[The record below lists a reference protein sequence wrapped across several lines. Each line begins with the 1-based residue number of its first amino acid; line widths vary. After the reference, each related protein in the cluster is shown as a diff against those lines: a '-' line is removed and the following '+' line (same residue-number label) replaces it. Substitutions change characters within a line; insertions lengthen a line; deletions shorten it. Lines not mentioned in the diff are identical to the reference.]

1 LAQVL
6 FLRALLWFVKSL
18 SLMARPWRLVAL
30 LGTLCPNSLAEYPC
44 EAEIGS
50 ACPDS
55 PRSELHLCLKDSSQ
69 HDKPTEI
76 SSECTDFM
84 ALNAA
89 CSTEIEQLC
98 EEEFYTENTMPC
110 LAKFR
115 DSEEEISAKCQ
126 SVMKWALPVEE
137 EEEEV
142 TDELGMSQQDYE
154 EKKEWQ
160 AKRKAGREEAM
171 ARMKMKEIDA
181 EKEKARIE
189 LEQFKEEQPEA
200 YADMLAQQEEDKRQ
214 QAEMKR
220 KERMR
225 QAALERKRREEA
237 GEDEDAPSS
246 SKKTKKAKPMSWPK
260 IITNIAV
267 VGVLAGIG
275 YMVYQGM
282 ASGGG
287 AGARGKTKKKRG

>member
-1 LAQVL
+1 
-6 FLRALLWFVKSL
+6 
-18 SLMARPWRLVAL
+18 
-30 LGTLCPNSLAEYPC
+30 
-44 EAEIGS
+44 
-50 ACPDS
+50 
-55 PRSELHLCLKDSSQ
+55 
-69 HDKPTEI
+69 
-76 SSECTDFM
+76 M

-137 EEEEV
+137 EEEEKV

-160 AKRKAGREEAM
+160 AKRKAVREEAM

-181 EKEKARIE
+181 KKEEARRE
-189 LEQFKEEQPEA
+189 LEQFKEEQPDA
-200 YADMLAQQEEDKRQ
+200 YAEMLAQQEEDKRQ
-214 QAEMKR
+214 QAEVKR
-220 KERMR
+220 KERLL
-225 QAALERKRREEA
+225 QAALERQRRAEA
-237 GEDEDAPSS
+237 GDDEDAPSS
-246 SKKTKKAKPMSWPK
+246 SKKTKKAKPMSWSK
-260 IITNIAV
+260 IITNVAV
-267 VGVLAGIG
+267 VGVVAGIG